1 MATYTIVTTADQEKA
16 LTAAFEQAKTS
27 TTPQPPPLPP
37 TVPATQAEYL
47 QQQVDAFVLAP
58 MVGRYAFNAQTVLVT
73 TLSTIPVANRPEALN
88 DLKLV
93 VTDNGGTLPPAGIP
107 DVFVR

>member
-1 MATYTIVTTADQEKA
+1 
-16 LTAAFEQAKTS
+16 
-27 TTPQPPPLPP
+27 
-37 TVPATQAEYL
+37 
-47 QQQVDAFVLAP
+47 